1 MDQLKIFWASVVKY
15 HFWILT
21 SLVLL
26 SALGAFYVS
35 RGELDQQVTSRIS
48 NLENQF
54 RSVSTLQTSA
64 PNHPNEFSE
73 KMMDLMLTK
82 VTNNVNDA
90 WKKQYERQSEI
101 LTWNRKAIASDEA
114 FEKLNSYRPIEL
126 FVEHP
131 LPAEKELALTY
142 RTGYRDYIKDVFPDL
157 ARIIGAQ
164 WTAQLGGLAVAGGGD
179 PVSTEIDGA
188 NAPTVH
194 WSQTSQSTLQNEMIP
209 WYSPTSSPSTAD
221 ICYTQEDIWILAGIL
236 EVIKETNGIAKENFQ
251 AAIKEVE
258 WIKIGKPA
266 GGGDA
271 ATAQPDSAGGADMA
285 AGQMPG
291 VHQDPANNRYVD
303 SNYKPVPGA
312 TLRAAM
318 KSSNPEDAFFAVAKR
333 VPVRFKLKMDQS
345 KIAKLLAECGNA
357 RLMIEVK
364 KVRIN
369 ADDTSGISIST
380 SPVGGG
386 GGMSDPGGMDPMSS
400 RPEGGFGGSP
410 SGAAEASTA
419 LDAAQD
425 PPVEIYG
432 IVYLFNP
439 VDVGKLGLDKV
450 TENTS
455 LITTATPSPAQ
466 AVAPPAVATPENTAP
481 NEATP
486 TVPTPTTD
494 EPVSAEATTVAP
506 PP

>member
-1 MDQLKIFWASVVKY
+1 MDQLKVFWAGVVKY

-21 SLVLL
+21 TLVLL

-35 RGELDQQVTSRIS
+35 RSELDQQVSSRIS
-48 NLENQF
+48 TLENQF
-54 RSVSTLQTSA
+54 RAVSTLQSSA
-64 PNHPNEFSE
+64 RSHPNEFSE
-73 KMMDLMLTK
+73 KMMDVMLAK

-90 WKKQYERQSEI
+90 WTKQYERQSEI
-101 LTWNRKAIASDEA
+101 LTWSRKAIASDEA
-114 FEKLNSYRPIEL
+114 FQILDRYRPIENS
-126 FVEHP
+126 VEHP
-131 LPAEKELALTY
+131 MPPGKELALTY

-164 WTAQLGGLAVAGGGD
+164 WTAQLGGQSGAASVD
-179 PVSTEIDGA
+179 PASTEIDGA
-188 NAPTVH
+188 KSPIVH

-236 EVIKETNGIAKENFQ
+236 EVIKETNGKAKENFQ

-258 WIKIGKPA
+258 WIRIGKAA

-271 ATAQPDSAGGADMA
+271 ATSQPDTAGGGEMSS
-285 AGQMPG
+285 GQVPG
-291 VHQDPANNRYVD
+291 VRQDPANNRYVD

-312 TLRAAM
+312 TLRSAM

-333 VPVRFKLKMDQS
+333 VPVRFKVKMDQS

-369 ADDTSGISIST
+369 ADETSGISISS

-386 GGMSDPGGMDPMSS
+386 GGMSDSGGMDPMSS
-400 RPEGGFGGSP
+400 RPEGGFGGFT
-410 SGAAEASTA
+410 GGGGEASTA
-419 LDAAQD
+419 LDAAHD

-439 VDVGKLGLDKV
+439 VDVAKLGLDKV
-450 TENTS
+450 TENTA
-455 LITTATPSPAQ
+455 LVTTATPTPP
-466 AVAPPAVATPENTAP
+466 VAPPTVATPENAAP

-486 TVPTPTTD
+486 TVPTPNPG
-494 EPVSAEATTVAP
+494 EPVEAEATTVAP